1 MGEEE
6 GDKGRKLGSGAV
18 GGQCSGALPPLP
30 FNLKCGDTS
39 TGSFS
44 IGVKFEDKTT
54 LIGRC

>member
-1 MGEEE
+1 MGEGV

-18 GGQCSGALPPLP
+18 GGSGVVVAPLS

-39 TGSFS
+39 TGSSS

-54 LIGRC
+54 VIGRC